1 MGSRKSRNQDEKER
15 DQERREN
22 YTKGS
27 EHFLREALMPK
38 DLTAAPNN
46 GSDFR
51 KQGFSPHKMI
61 HIENLLKGTT
71 AVESHFPGYTRAD
84 SGAAGT

>member
-27 EHFLREALMPK
+27 EHLLREALMPK
-38 DLTAAPNN
+38 DLTAAPN

-51 KQGFSPHKMI
+51 KQVF
-61 HIENLLKGTT
+61 
-71 AVESHFPGYTRAD
+71 FPP
-84 SGAAGT
+84 